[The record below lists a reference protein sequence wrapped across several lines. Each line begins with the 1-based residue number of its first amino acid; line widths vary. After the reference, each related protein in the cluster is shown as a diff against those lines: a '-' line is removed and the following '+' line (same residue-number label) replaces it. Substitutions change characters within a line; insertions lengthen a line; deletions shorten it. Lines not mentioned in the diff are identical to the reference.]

1 MGTIL
6 ISSPLQF
13 PDAMGLMLVVSLLM
27 RLHYPVD
34 SGFQGVTQMPL
45 LCFLDDGIYNF
56 IQSKQE
62 NVNNNLYS
70 GNVKFII

>member
-1 MGTIL
+1 MDTIL
-6 ISSPLQF
+6 ISLPLQF

-34 SGFQGVTQMPL
+34 SGFQGVTQMSL
-45 LCFLDDGIYNF
+45 LCFLDDDIYNF

-70 GNVKFII
+70 GYVKFII